1 MKVKLLKKLSD
12 YSLWLVF
19 ILFLGYLYLQD
30 NRYSSF
36 IVGSIIVFIVSHFFI
51 FLIRIRH
58 LIKKI
63 KRRNRLIYYL
73 AREIASLGLLI
84 SLILVISTESKWAI
98 GILAISFWMAIL
110 VFLYRSLQTRRIRQ
124 LKNQDLLDN

>member
-1 MKVKLLKKLSD
+1 MKRKRLKNLSD
-12 YSLWLVF
+12 FSLLLVF
-19 ILFLGYLYLQD
+19 ILFLCHLFLQD
-30 NRYSSF
+30 
-36 IVGSIIVFIVSHFFI
+36 GSYGQIIIVSIVVLIGLHFFV
-51 FLIRIRH
+51 FLIRVKQ
-58 LIKKI
+58 LITKI
-63 KRRNRLIYYL
+63 KRRSRLMYYL

-110 VFLYRSLQTRRIRQ
+110 VFLYRSLQSRRIRQ

>member
-1 MKVKLLKKLSD
+1 MRDGS
-12 YSLWLVF
+12 YSQT
-19 ILFLGYLYLQD
+19 IID
-30 NRYSSF
+30 S
-36 IVGSIIVFIVSHFFI
+36 IVVLIALHFFV
-51 FLIRIRH
+51 FLIRIKQ
-58 LIKKI
+58 LITKI
-63 KRRNRLIYYL
+63 KRRSRLMYYL

-110 VFLYRSLQTRRIRQ
+110 VFLYRSLQSRRIRQ

>member
-1 MKVKLLKKLSD
+1 MKRKRLKHLSD
-12 YSLWLVF
+12 YSLLLVF
-19 ILFLGYLYLQD
+19 ILFLCYLFMRD
-30 NRYSSF
+30 GSYSQTIIDS
-36 IVGSIIVFIVSHFFI
+36 IVVLIALHFFV
-51 FLIRIRH
+51 FLIRIKQ
-58 LIKKI
+58 LITKI
-63 KRRNRLIYYL
+63 KRRSRLMYYL

-110 VFLYRSLQTRRIRQ
+110 VFLYRSLQSRRIRQ

>member
-36 IVGSIIVFIVSHFFI
+36 IVGSIIVFITFHFFI

-63 KRRNRLIYYL
+63 KRRNRLFYYL

-110 VFLYRSLQTRRIRQ
+110 VFLYRSLQNRRIRQ

>member
-110 VFLYRSLQTRRIRQ
+110 VFLYRSLQNRRIRQ